1 MKKLFLFIAFIF
13 IYLVTFSQE
22 NVTIL
27 KSNTEISFLLKQ
39 ENGLYAENIIF
50 QFENTSNKKSGIT
63 KEKYQGFKY
72 LFDGQTMI
80 TFVNNEIRI
89 YTISDNL
96 TGDNVVKGYGLS
108 KRVGK
113 FKILEDAL
121 NNKVAENHNDVFS
134 VVVSVPILNRNH

>member
-63 KEKYQGFKY
+63 TEKYQGFKY

-134 VVVSVPILNRNH
+134 VVVSVPF

>member
-134 VVVSVPILNRNH
+134 VVVSVPF